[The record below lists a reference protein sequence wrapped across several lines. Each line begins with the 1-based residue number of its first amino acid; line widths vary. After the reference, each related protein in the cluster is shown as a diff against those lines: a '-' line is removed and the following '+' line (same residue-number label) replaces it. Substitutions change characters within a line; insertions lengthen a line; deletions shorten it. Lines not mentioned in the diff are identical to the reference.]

1 MGHLL
6 FSAAKVARLYTVKY
20 CFLMPRSSANQA
32 KVSSFDAL
40 LDAGVASIANK
51 GIDRVTVADVIAISG
66 HSRPTFYS
74 YFGDVN
80 GLLAEIW
87 IKHGRARLD
96 AEITA
101 VAGSGERTGSEVGID
116 QTLLQIMCVAHRIP
130 EVAEVVLPDIREW
143 WAELTK
149 GNRYIELRTAW
160 ILAVQIGIA
169 MSVHVDPE
177 NRQAA
182 TVLPLLKQMPD
193 NMDGSLLLL
202 GLDEMPGFPEAEPV
216 LEKPESVDEQIMRAT
231 IEIIANS
238 GVDAASV
245 ARIARKCRV
254 STGTIYP
261 RFGTA
266 EDLLEKAFEASIR
279 DVVSGNLRQAGT
291 TGLGFDQYGL
301 TVASGFGENRRIW
314 RDYRLE
320 MHLAALHNPK
330 LCELMKPGF
339 EVSRNMLVD
348 SIKSVPILGKRVA
361 EPLSYLMQV
370 LALGLSIMHNLGL
383 PLKTMDHRIVVRH
396 LGASFALPK

>member
-1 MGHLL
+1 M
-6 FSAAKVARLYTVKY
+6 SRATAN
-20 CFLMPRSSANQA
+20 SS
-32 KVSSFDAL
+32 KVSSFDSL
-40 LDAGVASIANK
+40 LDAGIAAIASN
-51 GIDRVTVADVIAISG
+51 GIDKVTVADIVTVSG

-96 AEITA
+96 SEIYSLGQA
-101 VAGSGERTGSEVGID
+101 D
-116 QTLLQIMCVAHRIP
+116 QRAQHDVDLDRTLLQIMCVAHRIP
-130 EVAEVVLPDIREW
+130 EVAEVVLPDFSSW
-143 WAELTK
+143 FANLTK

-160 ILAVQIGIA
+160 ILAVQIGIS

-177 NRQAA
+177 NRQAEA
-182 TVLPLLKQMPD
+182 VLPILRQMPD

-202 GLDEMPGFPEAEPV
+202 GLGEMPHFPEAEPV
-216 LEKPESVDEQIMRAT
+216 LETPDSVEEQIMRAT

-245 ARIARKCRV
+245 ARIARRCRV

-261 RFGTA
+261 RFGTSD
-266 EDLLEKAFEASIR
+266 DLLEKAFDASIR
-279 DVVSGNLRQAGT
+279 DVVSGNLRQART
-291 TGLGFDQYGL
+291 TGFGFDQYGL

-320 MHLAALHNPK
+320 MHLAALHNSK
-330 LCELMKPGF
+330 LCDLMKPGF
-339 EVSRNMLVD
+339 EVSRKMLVD
-348 SIKSVPILGKRVA
+348 SINSVPILGKRVSQ
-361 EPLSYLMQV
+361 PLSYLMQV
-370 LALGLSIMHNLGL
+370 LALGLSILHNLGL
-383 PLKTMDHRIVVRH
+383 PLKNMDHRIVVRH

>member
-1 MGHLL
+1 
-6 FSAAKVARLYTVKY
+6 
-20 CFLMPRSSANQA
+20 MPRSTDKQER
-32 KVSSFDAL
+32 VSSFDTL
-40 LDAGVASIANK
+40 LEAGVAAIERN
-51 GIDRVTVADVIAISG
+51 GIDNVTVADIIGISG

-96 AEITA
+96 AEISS
-101 VAGSGERTGSEVGID
+101 VASSGERTSVETDID
-116 QTLLQIMCVAHRIP
+116 RTLLQIMCVAHRIP

-143 WAELTK
+143 WTELTK

-182 TVLPLLKQMPD
+182 TVLPILRQMPD
-193 NMDGSLLLL
+193 SMDGSLLLL
-202 GLDEMPGFPEAEPV
+202 GLGEMPQFPEAEPV
-216 LEKPESVDEQIMRAT
+216 LETPDSVDEQIMRAT

-266 EDLLEKAFEASIR
+266 EDLLEKSFDASIR
-279 DVVSGNLRQAGT
+279 DVVSGNLRQARE
-291 TGLGFDQYGL
+291 TGFGFDQYGL
-301 TVASGFGENRRIW
+301 TVAAGFGENRRIW

-320 MHLAALHNPK
+320 MHLAALHNSK
-330 LCELMKPGF
+330 LRELMKPGF

-348 SIKSVPILGKRVA
+348 SISAVPVLGKRVA
-361 EPLSYLMQV
+361 QPLSYLMQV
-370 LALGLSIMHNLGL
+370 LALGLSILHNLGL

-396 LGASFALPK
+396 LGAAFASLK